1 MKTIISLLFA
11 AIALP
16 VLAYDLKIA
25 DAPTTATN
33 TTATATLPYV
43 NVAAATQYA
52 LCLTASMGTT
62 LNGTNPAWFPGSV
75 TCTASNSLDLITWF
89 ADPARSFSFDVP
101 TNGVVTLLT
110 NFSGLGTIGYEAY
123 TLSVSNNAAVSWTS
137 TVKPGL

>member
-33 TTATATLPYV
+33 GTATATLPYV
-43 NVAAATQYA
+43 NVTAATQYA

-62 LNGTNPAWFPGSV
+62 LNGTNPAWFPGTV
-75 TCTASNSLDLITWF
+75 TCVASNSLDLITWF

-101 TNGVVTLLT
+101 TNGVVTLQT
-110 NFSGLGTIGYEAY
+110 NFTGMGAIGFEQYTVTI
-123 TLSVSNNAAVSWTS
+123 SNAVNMTWTS
-137 TVKPGL
+137 AVKVGL